1 MIRAI
6 DADSLLDDMQ
16 ELLNQEVLGNTVSD
30 VGAGI
35 EIAMNRIKRA
45 KETTLNTLR
54 DAIYEDAV
62 AHGLWEKTD
71 NTVQSIIEYYQEL
84 ERDNLLCVP
93 YDQDEVMR
101 VQAAKIIGEEQA
113 ELELSSDDEEAYV
126 DELADV
132 IIASLSVAGKLGI
145 DIDAAVRR
153 KMEINKG
160 RPWKHGKAELK
171 NFIKKVEEKS

>member
-1 MIRAI
+1 MIRTI
-6 DADSLLDDMQ
+6 DADALLDDLQ

-35 EIAMNRIKRA
+35 EIAMNSIKRA

-71 NTVQSIIEYYQEL
+71 GPIECSFL
-84 ERDNLLCVP
+84 V
-93 YDQDEVMR
+93 
-101 VQAAKIIGEEQA
+101 
-113 ELELSSDDEEAYV
+113 SEEATELVNAGKEVQLARWRFSVDETEAWINYV

-145 DIDAAVRR
+145 DIDAQVRR
-153 KMEINKG
+153 KMEINKA
-160 RPWKHGKAELK
+160 RPRKHGKETEC
-171 NFIKKVEEKS
+171 NT